1 MCTFMQKVVKNN
13 PDMVWTGIRTQC
25 SAIWNVL
32 CTNKI
37 LVCISCLV
45 VIEIIIFYI
54 VNGIP
59 DDHYSAYVETT
70 QNQYPNQFTFIF
82 CENLKSVVAM
92 IFVGAIPLYL
102 GGLYGTMMSL
112 SGLVLTF
119 KYLLQRLPF
128 HAIFLSI
135 LPHGVLEMTALLLSF
150 ILSNILS
157 KEITIGLWQHITGRK
172 ISFWGRPIPLIGI
185 KRAGKMI
192 LSSIAFV
199 IVPLLFLAAAIE
211 VTISPAIL
219 SALV

>member
-1 MCTFMQKVVKNN
+1 MRLQVVRKRYQEIWRFLSCSKVLV
-13 PDMVWTGIRTQC
+13 GI
-25 SAIWNVL
+25 SVL
-32 CTNKI
+32 
-37 LVCISCLV
+37 
-45 VIEIIIFYI
+45 IF
-54 VNGIP
+54 VEVLFFCVLNGIP

-82 CENLKSVVAM
+82 CENLKSAVAM
-92 IFVGAIPLYL
+92 IFVGAIPLYI
-102 GGLYGTMMSL
+102 GGLYGTMTSL

-119 KYLLQRLPF
+119 KYLLQYLPF
-128 HAIFLSI
+128 HEIFLSI

-172 ISFWGRPIPLIGI
+172 IPFLGRQIPLLGI
-185 KRAGKMI
+185 KRAGKII
-192 LSSIAFV
+192 LSSIVFV

-219 SALV
+219 SALA